1 MRSRLHP
8 AALSALALLAAYL
21 LPALPARAQDPPPPA
36 VDAGPA
42 HHWTVLIQDNR
53 AGEMAL
59 ERGSD
64 GAETWTFSFND
75 RGRGPELT
83 THVAYGP
90 DAIPTSIETTGH
102 DYLKAP
108 VDETFSLKGA
118 PGGSSAHW
126 STTDGEGSETL
137 TAPAYYL
144 SADSAAPELALLA
157 RALLRTD
164 DRTLPLLPGGTA
176 RLAVLGTKTVR
187 AGDREETLTHVSI
200 SGLGF
205 TPQTAWLDADGDF
218 FALVTGWLVLVPDGW
233 HDAVPTLREAEDR
246 AEKDYFAALPAKLS
260 HRPAVLA
267 VTGAALFDPASR
279 ALRPGQTVVVED
291 GKVTAVGPD
300 GEVGVPE
307 GAERIDAAGRTLL
320 PGLWD
325 MHVHLSASDGLLDL
339 AAGVTTVRDM
349 ANDVDT
355 VTGLRKA
362 WGERSALG
370 PRVVL
375 AGILDGPGKYA
386 GPTKALVSTP
396 EEVRTWVDRYA
407 SLGYEQIKI
416 YSSVDPKLVPVIVAA
431 AKKHGLRVSGHIP
444 QGLSASEAVDLGYD
458 EIQHVNFLF
467 LNFWAHE
474 KGLDTRTP
482 ARFTTVAERAAGM
495 DLQSPAVQALIHKLA
510 EKKIVIDPTVAV
522 FESMFTTRPG
532 EVQAAYQPV
541 ADRLPPQVRRSLIG
555 GGLEPPPG
563 QEATYRASYRKM
575 LDLIAACYHAGVP
588 IVAGTDALAG
598 FTLDRELELYVE
610 AGIPAPEVLRI
621 ATLGAAQVVGLADQ
635 VGSLEPGKAA
645 DMILVDGDPT
655 KNISDI
661 RKVDVVVKDGMVMDP
676 ATLYRTLGVAPR

>member
-1 MRSRLHP
+1 MSVE
-8 AALSALALLAAYL
+8 
-21 LPALPARAQDPPPPA
+21 RAD
-36 VDAGPA
+36 D
-42 HHWTVLIQDNR
+42 
-53 AGEMAL
+53 
-59 ERGSD
+59 GS
-64 GAETWTFSFND
+64 ETWTFTFND

-83 THVAYGP
+83 THVTYG
-90 DAIPTSIETTGH
+90 DDLVPTAVETTGH

-108 VDETFSLKGA
+108 VDETFTLGGA
-118 PGGSSAHW
+118 PGSRSARW
-126 STTDGEGSETL
+126 STTDGEGSQAL
-137 TAPAYYL
+137 AGPAYYL
-144 SADSAAPELALLA
+144 SADSAAPEVALLA
-157 RALLRTD
+157 RALLET
-164 DRTLPLLPGGTA
+164 TSHELPVLPGGTA
-176 RLAVLGTKTVR
+176 RLRVLGLRTVA
-187 AGDREETLTHVSI
+187 AGERQATLTHVAV

-205 TPQTAWLDADGDF
+205 TPETVWLDADGDF
-218 FALVTGWLVLVPDGW
+218 FAATSGWFGLVPDGW
-233 HDAVPTLREAEDR
+233 MAAEPTLREADEQSER
-246 AEKDYFAALPAKLS
+246 EYFAALPETLA
-260 HRPAVLA
+260 HRPAALA
-267 VTGAALFDPASR
+267 VTGAALFDPASKTR
-279 ALRPGQTVVVED
+279 RTGRTVVVEGD
-291 GKVTAVGPD
+291 EITAVGPD
-300 GEVGVPE
+300 GEVAIPT

-325 MHVHLSASDGLLDL
+325 MHVHLSPQDGLLDL
-339 AAGVTTVRDM
+339 AAGVTSVRDM
-349 ANDVDT
+349 ANDVDL

-362 WGERSALG
+362 WDEGTALG

-386 GPTKALVSTP
+386 GPTKALVDTP
-396 EEVRTWVDRYA
+396 EEVREWVDRYA
-407 SLGYEQIKI
+407 GLGYEQIKI

-474 KGLDTRTP
+474 EGLDTRTP
-482 ARFTTVAERAAGM
+482 DRFTTVAERAAGM
-495 DLQSPAVQALIHKLA
+495 DLQSPEVQDFVHKLA

-532 EVQAAYQPV
+532 EIQAAYQPV
-541 ADRLPPQVRRSLIG
+541 ADRLPPQVRRSLVG
-555 GGLEPPPG
+555 GALEPPPG

-575 LDLIAACYHAGVP
+575 LDLIAELHRAGVP

-621 ATLGAAQVVGLADQ
+621 ATLGAAQVVGLADR
-635 VGSLEPGKAA
+635 VGSIEPGKAA

-655 KNISDI
+655 ADISDV

-676 ATLYRTLGVAPR
+676 AALYRTLGVAPR